1 MMTALQTTEA
11 PTTVGNDR
19 SPVIEPQDEYNA
31 LLLSNAHPPDWVN
44 PKPAGRYNLIVL
56 GAGTAGLVAVSIAA
70 ALGAKVALIEKDL
83 LGGDCLNTG
92 CVPSKAIIRSSR
104 SIRDTV
110 EADVFGVKLPGEVR
124 SNFELVMER
133 MRKLRSHISRHD
145 AANRFRAMGVDV
157 FFGKARF
164 AGLDSVRVGDRE
176 LRFSRAVI
184 ATGAR
189 AAHLRIEGLEKSG
202 YFTNETVF
210 SITKLPERLAVI
222 GAGPVGCELAQA
234 FRRLGSEVYL
244 FHRSDCLLNREDED
258 ASTLLQETFEAEGI
272 HLFLDSRIHSVLTKG
287 KAKLLSFQSRGNVGT
302 IAVDA
307 ILAGVGRNPN
317 VEDLGLEEA
326 GVEYDR
332 RQGVL
337 VDDYLRTT
345 NRRIYAA
352 GDVCLNY
359 KFTHAADATAR
370 IAVQNSLFLG
380 RKKLSS
386 LSIPR
391 VTYTDPEIAQIGVI
405 GKEARE
411 RRTAIDT
418 FVRQMQEVDRA
429 VLDGEERGFVKIH
442 TARGTDKIL
451 GATIVARHAG
461 EMINELSLAISNGL
475 GLKAIANVIHPYP
488 TQAEAIKQVA
498 DLYTR
503 SRLSPLVKSLSASW
517 LRAAR
522 SDAAGVFE
530 NFLTGVRKRIL
541 RILRSESRQT

>member
-1 MMTALQTTEA
+1 MTALQITEA
-11 PTTVGNDR
+11 RKTVGNDS

-31 LLLSNAHPPDWVN
+31 LLLSNAHPPEWVN
-44 PKPAGRYNLIVL
+44 PKPAGRYNLVVL

-70 ALGAKVALIEKDL
+70 ALGAKVALIEKHL

-104 SIRDTV
+104 SIHDAAK
-110 EADVFGVKLPGEVR
+110 ADAFGIKVSEIR

-133 MRKLRSHISRHD
+133 MRRLRSHISRHD
-145 AANRFRAMGVDV
+145 AAERFRALGVDV
-157 FFGKARF
+157 FFGRARF
-164 AGLDSVRVGDRE
+164 TGRDSVRVGDQE
-176 LRFSRAVI
+176 LRFSRVII

-189 AAHLRIEGLEKSG
+189 AAPLQIVGLERSG

-222 GAGPVGCELAQA
+222 GGGPVGCELAQV

-244 FHRSDCLLNREDED
+244 FHRADRLLNREDEE
-258 ASTLLQETFEAEGI
+258 ASAILHETFEAEGI
-272 HLFLDSRIHSVLTKG
+272 HLFLNSLLHSVQVKG
-287 KAKLLSFQSRGNVGT
+287 NGKLLSFQSNGNVGSV
-302 IAVDA
+302 AVDA

-317 VEDLGLEEA
+317 VEDLGLEEV

-345 NRRIYAA
+345 NTRIYAA
-352 GDVCLNY
+352 GDVCLKY
-359 KFTHAADATAR
+359 KFTHTADATAR

-380 RKKLSS
+380 RQKLSTII
-386 LSIPR
+386 IPR
-391 VTYTDPEIAQIGVI
+391 VTYTDPEIAQIGI
-405 GKEARE
+405 TGKEARE

-418 FVRQMQEVDRA
+418 FARQMKEVDRA
-429 VLDGEERGFVKIH
+429 VLDGEKKGFVKIH
-442 TARGTDKIL
+442 TARGSDKIL

-475 GLKAIANVIHPYP
+475 GLKAISNVIHPYP
-488 TQAEAIKQVA
+488 TQAEAIKQAA

-503 SRLSPLVKSLSASW
+503 SRLTPLVKSLSTSW

-530 NFLTGVRKRIL
+530 NFLSGVRKRI
-541 RILRSESRQT
+541 RGYYDSRVGKRD